1 MFVKVDLFAVNQLL
15 PDGEWGLFVKTLSG
29 NCKKGFVI
37 VAWDIVS
44 LRWFVEEII

>member
-15 PDGEWGLFVKTLSG
+15 PDGEWGLFVKMLSRD
-29 NCKKGFVI
+29 CKTGFGI
-37 VAWDIVS
+37 VAWNIGS